1 VFIFFKEEG
10 QDGVCDELFKKWE
23 TMNGTMGPKDN
34 RDNHGLLLYC
44 VSFAHIQFI
53 FKWKSTFTNEK

>member
-1 VFIFFKEEG
+1 MFIFFKEEG

-44 VSFAHIQFI
+44 VSFAHIQLI
-53 FKWKSTFTNEK
+53 FK